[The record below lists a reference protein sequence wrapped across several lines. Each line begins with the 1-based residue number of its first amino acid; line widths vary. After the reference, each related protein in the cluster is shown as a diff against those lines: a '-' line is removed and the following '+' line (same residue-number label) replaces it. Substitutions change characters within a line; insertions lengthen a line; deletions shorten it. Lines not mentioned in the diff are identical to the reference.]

1 MTTAKNSKPRAGQS
15 FDLSKYQIQNVPI
28 EKTVTIDETG
38 ESFNITVKQLSWS
51 RRNQLISKCLNW
63 SEGGK
68 TSFSGDVYVRECL
81 KEMILE
87 APWGKT
93 TEAFLLSIDGRLGA
107 ALEALVPQAFGSDG
121 NQLNPDDVKKGS

>member
-1 MTTAKNSKPRAGQS
+1 MTTAKNRKADSGN

-28 EKTVTIDETG
+28 ETSVAIEETG
-38 ESFNITVKQLSWS
+38 ETFPVTIKQLSWS

-63 SEGGK
+63 SGDGQ

-81 KEMILE
+81 KEMIIE
-87 APWGKT
+87 APWGRT

-107 ALEALVPQAFGSDG
+107 ALEALVPQAFGTEG
-121 NQLNPDDVKKGS
+121 VINPSDVKKE